1 MTRTELS
8 RLVRKLYHRR
18 KLAAELPDFEARLI
32 AYFAANNLSHLTIAG
47 YRVEQTSTE
56 LVITPAPSI
65 NENQLSLIPDYF
77 CLEYE
82 RRKVGTYQ

>member
-18 KLAAELPDFEARLI
+18 KLASELPDLELKI
-32 AYFAANNLSHLTIAG
+32 STYLEMTGSSKLTVSG
-47 YRVEQTSTE
+47 YRIEVTE
-56 LVITPAPSI
+56 TGLLITEAPRI
-65 NENQLSLIPDYF
+65 DENQLPLIPDYF

-82 RRKVGTYQ
+82 RR

>member
-18 KLAAELPDFEARLI
+18 MLAGELPDLELKI
-32 AYFAANNLSHLTIAG
+32 STYLELNGISKLSVAG
-47 YRVEQTSTE
+47 FRVEAKEEGLLITE
-56 LVITPAPSI
+56 APGI

-77 CLEYE
+77 CLEIQ
-82 RRKVGTYQ
+82 R

>member
-18 KLAAELPDFEARLI
+18 KLSDELPDLEAKLT
-32 AYFAANNLSHLTIAG
+32 AYLEVVNLSRLNISG
-47 YRVEQTSTE
+47 YIVEITEEE
-56 LVITPAPSI
+56 LVITQAPHI
-65 NENQLSLIPDYF
+65 DENQLDLIPDYF

-82 RRKVGTYQ
+82 RRST

>member
-18 KLAAELPDFEARLI
+18 RLVGELPDLELSIATYLEANSI
-32 AYFAANNLSHLTIAG
+32 SKLSVSG
-47 YRVEQTSTE
+47 YRVEVKEEGLHITE
-56 LVITPAPSI
+56 APRI
-65 NENQLSLIPDYF
+65 DENQLPLIPDYF

-82 RRKVGTYQ
+82 RR